1 LKKIQYTGEQI
12 QKIIELLDLIELKG
26 IKNWGVMNSIISILD
41 KGETVSLDD
50 TIKLTKEDKGKDDLI
65 DKKNEVR

>member
-1 LKKIQYTGEQI
+1 MKKIQYTGEQI